1 MYELNN
7 IDKLF
12 PRLSLIV
19 DAIVGNRW
27 WFDRDELRA
36 RLPVN

>member
-1 MYELNN
+1 MML
-7 IDKLF
+7 
-12 PRLSLIV
+12 
-19 DAIVGNRW
+19 DAIVGDRW

>member
-1 MYELNN
+1 MLQLNDVPELLK
-7 IDKLF
+7 KLGT
-12 PRLSLIV
+12 IV
-19 DAIVGNRW
+19 DVMVGDRW